1 MIAKHILIIDDHTLF
16 RTGLKLILTQ
26 SSPDTSIAEA
36 KSIKDASEIAS
47 LPIDIILLDIHLPG
61 INGLDGIKLLNEK
74 LPGVPIIILSASTD
88 PGIPAEVKTLG
99 ASGFLHKASAADEI
113 IEAINNVL
121 SGQNFWPSNAYSV
134 DNERLRSLSGSLTPR
149 QIEVLMYLCEGKP
162 NKLIARSLDMSEN
175 TVRVHVSAILAALG
189 AKNRTEAIL
198 IAQREG
204 LSLSDLSE

>member
-1 MIAKHILIIDDHTLF
+1 MNNQHILIIDDHTLF
-16 RTGLKLILTQ
+16 RTGLKLILMQ
-26 SSPDTSIAEA
+26 SSPIAEISEA
-36 KSIKDASEIAS
+36 QSIKDAFEFGGLA
-47 LPIDIILLDIHLPG
+47 IDIILLDIHLPG

-74 LPGVPIIILSASTD
+74 FKDVPIIILSASTD
-88 PGIPAEVKTLG
+88 PGIPSEAKALG

-113 IEAINNVL
+113 IAAINGAIDGK
-121 SGQNFWPSNAYSV
+121 SCWPSNAYFGN
-134 DNERLRSLSGSLTPR
+134 NEHVSSLSGALTPR

-189 AKNRTEAIL
+189 AKNRSEAIL

-204 LSLSDLSE
+204 LSLSDAVD